1 MTTFTDTKVMTM
13 YKILLAIALI
23 AGYTYISNQDFEDQQ
38 LAHQWNSKKQ

>member
-1 MTTFTDTKVMTM
+1 M

-23 AGYTYISNQDFEDQQ
+23 AGYAYISNQDFEDQQ